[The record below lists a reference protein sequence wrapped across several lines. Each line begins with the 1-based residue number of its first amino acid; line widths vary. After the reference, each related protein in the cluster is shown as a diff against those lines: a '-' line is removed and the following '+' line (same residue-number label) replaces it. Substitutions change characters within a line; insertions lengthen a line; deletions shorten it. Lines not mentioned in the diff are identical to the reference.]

1 MLNCRLTLLSNVG
14 QWLKSCARKQERRQ
28 AASAA
33 EDSKDGQKL
42 AMLGSSRD
50 VLASE
55 RAARQ
60 AVGGQA
66 VEMPGQGQTK
76 CCHSRRVLGQVV
88 LLPMQ

>member
-1 MLNCRLTLLSNVG
+1 
-14 QWLKSCARKQERRQ
+14 
-28 AASAA
+28 
-33 EDSKDGQKL
+33 
-42 AMLGSSRD
+42 MLGSSRD

-88 LLPMQ
+88 LLPMLQNRLTPGAVPAES